1 MPMEAPLILFLVLLL
16 LVGPILG
23 IIAFVGVRR
32 LDEVLRRLNTQE
44 LAARLYALEQ
54 RLARMEKGAQGVP
67 PPPGAPVVESETK
80 PSRPPATP
88 LAPPVPA
95 ATSPPVLAAPP
106 VPPPA
111 KPREVAPPLSGSS
124 LPEAPT
130 GSGFA
135 PPPLYSSK
143 GKDSSDTDLETVIGG
158 RWLNRI
164 AIVALLFGF
173 SFGLKYAFDNG
184 WIGPSGRVAI
194 GILIGALMMPWS
206 SWLLGK
212 GYSYFSE
219 GIVALGEATLFVSV
233 WAGCQYYHLYSANVG
248 FFGMILITSAM
259 AAIALGRDSQRIAVL
274 CMLGG
279 YATPALVSTGQDHQV
294 VLFTYLL
301 ILGGGLLV
309 MGSRKDWYSLAPISF
324 VGTQIYF
331 WGWYT
336 EFYHRSY
343 LPPLERTAAFATL
356 FLLLFATLPVLR
368 AIKEGLLNEIDI
380 LLTTV
385 NAFAYVG
392 ALYALFWPNDRWP
405 FTLLVLALAA
415 SHIAVA
421 RVVPDAHEK
430 KSPLARYIFAGLG
443 LTFATMAIPIR
454 LEGKWITFCF
464 AVEGAILVWSG
475 FRAASGFLRQFGYIL
490 LAIAAVRV
498 LFFPPPAG
506 AFLLNQRFGAYL
518 LLIVCFGA
526 ALWSSREQVD
536 ETGESEKME
545 LGVYSVLINIFALI
559 ALSLEFWDY
568 FGKVSFGADA
578 ELARNLSLSILW
590 AIYATGLILLGVQ
603 QKSAL
608 LRWQALLLFGLVVV
622 KVFFYD
628 LASLERAYR
637 ILSFLVLGSLLLGVS
652 FLYTRRA
659 AKGRPS

>member
-1 MPMEAPLILFLVLLL
+1 MEAPLILFLVLLL

-32 LDEVLRRLNTQE
+32 LDDVLKRQNPLDLT
-44 LAARLYALEQ
+44 ARIYALEQ
-54 RLARMEKGAQGVP
+54 RLARLEKG
-67 PPPGAPVVESETK
+67 T
-80 PSRPPATP
+80 PS
-88 LAPPVPA
+88 
-95 ATSPPVLAAPP
+95 AAPP
-106 VPPPA
+106 PAPVAAAPEAKPVQPAAPAIPASTPPLVPPTAPPTPPT
-111 KPREVAPPLSGSS
+111 KPREIPPTLSGSAFPQPS
-124 LPEAPT
+124 S

-135 PPPLYSSK
+135 PPPLYTSR
-143 GKDSSDTDLETVIGG
+143 GKDSGEADLETVIGG

-164 AIVALLFGF
+164 AIVALLVGF
-173 SFGLKYAFDNG
+173 SFGLKYAFDNN

-194 GILIGALMMPWS
+194 GILLGALMMPWS
-206 SWLLGK
+206 SWLLGR

-219 GIVALGEATLFVSV
+219 GIVALGEATLFLSV
-233 WAGCQYYHLYSANVG
+233 WAGCQYYHLYSTDIG
-248 FFGMILITSAM
+248 FFGMILITAAM
-259 AAIALGRDSQRIAVL
+259 AAIALGRNSQRIAVL

-309 MGSRKDWYSLAPISF
+309 MGSRKDWYSLAPVAFI
-324 VGTQIYF
+324 GTEIYF
-331 WGWYT
+331 WGWYN
-336 EFYHRSY
+336 EFYHRSF
-343 LPPLERTAAFATL
+343 PPALERTALFATL

-368 AIKEGLLNEIDI
+368 AIKEGVLGEIDI

-392 ALYALFWPNDRWP
+392 TLYVLFWPNDRWP

-415 SHIAVA
+415 GHIAVA

-430 KSPLARYIFAGLG
+430 RSPLARYIFAGLG

-506 AFLLNQRFGAYL
+506 AFLLNQRFAAYL
-518 LLIVCFGA
+518 LLIICFGV

-545 LGVYSVLINIFALI
+545 LGVYSVLINVFALI

-568 FGKVSFGADA
+568 FGKTSFGADA
-578 ELARNLSLSILW
+578 DLARNLSLSILW

-608 LRWQALLLFGLVVV
+608 LRWQALLLFGFVVV

-628 LASLERAYR
+628 LASLDRAYR

-659 AKGRPS
+659 AKGRSS

>member
-1 MPMEAPLILFLVLLL
+1 MEAPLILFLVLLL

-23 IIAFVGVRR
+23 IVAFVGVRR

-44 LAARLYALEQ
+44 LTARLYALEQ
-54 RLARMEKGAQGVP
+54 RLARLEKGFPAAPAP
-67 PPPGAPVVESETK
+67 PAASGSVTPETK
-80 PSRPPATP
+80 PVPPAPAVPVPATP
-88 LAPPVPA
+88 PVSYTPH
-95 ATSPPVLAAPP
+95 
-106 VPPPA
+106 PPPA
-111 KPREVAPPLSGSS
+111 KPRESAPVLSG
-124 LPEAPT
+124 

-135 PPPLYSSK
+135 PPPLHSSLS
-143 GKDSSDTDLETVIGG
+143 KDSGETDLETVIAG
-158 RWLNRI
+158 RWFNRI
-164 AIVALLFGF
+164 GIVAVLFGISYF
-173 SFGLKYAFDNG
+173 LKLAFDNN

-194 GILIGALMMPWS
+194 GILLGALMMPWS
-206 SWLLGK
+206 SWLLRR

-233 WAGCQYYHLYSANVG
+233 WAGCQYYHLYPTDVG
-248 FFGMILITSAM
+248 FFGMILITAAM
-259 AAIALGRDSQRIAVL
+259 AAIALGRNSQRIAVL

-301 ILGGGLLV
+301 ILGGGLLA
-309 MGSRKDWYSLAPISF
+309 MGSRKDWYSLAPVSF
-324 VGTQIYF
+324 IGTEVYF
-331 WGWYT
+331 WGWYE
-336 EFYHRSY
+336 EFYHHSA

-356 FLLLFATLPVLR
+356 FFLLFAVLPVLR
-368 AIKEGLLNEIDI
+368 ATKEGLLSEIDI

-385 NAFAYVG
+385 NAFTYVG

-415 SHIAVA
+415 GHIAVA

-475 FRAASGFLRQFGYIL
+475 FRASSGFLRQFGYIL

-518 LLIVCFGA
+518 LLIICFGV
-526 ALWSSREQVD
+526 ALWSSREKVD
-536 ETGESEKME
+536 EAGESEKME
-545 LGVYSVLINIFALI
+545 LGVYSVLINVFALI

-568 FGKVSFGADA
+568 FGKTSFGTDA

-608 LRWQALLLFGLVVV
+608 LRWQALLLFGVVV
-622 KVFFYD
+622 FKVFFYD
-628 LASLERAYR
+628 LASLDRAYR

-659 AKGRPS
+659 AKGRSS